1 MLNPMATPWDRA
13 ARGYVE
19 EWMPRF
25 VPYHLDLIREV
36 KLLPGQRVLVA
47 CAGPGAEVLAAAREV
62 GETGFVRA
70 TDASSEM
77 VAICKEKVEAARFKN
92 IEVHRADASDCTG
105 GPWDAIVCAFG
116 LWQLKDRVAVLSEW
130 RKHLSDA
137 GKIGI
142 LTWGPV
148 EEDDLFERVGRCL
161 EHIEPE
167 VASPNPKSFATREAM
182 AEMFEKSDLTMVRH
196 TVVRHTL
203 TFKTAEAFIAAL
215 KESCTWRRIYD
226 ELGDARLAHVAAR
239 FYGLVGGPDATLAWN
254 PPATLAIAGVP
265 GSEID
270 IASRASVRVPATSL
284 TPLPMPAIKDPS
296 KP

>member
-1 MLNPMATPWDRA
+1 MGTPWDRA

-36 KLLPGQRVLVA
+36 KLLTGQRVLVA

-62 GETGFVRA
+62 GETGHVRA
-70 TDASSEM
+70 LDSSAEM
-77 VAICKEKVEAARFKN
+77 AAICKEKVDAAGLKN
-92 IEVHRADASDCTG
+92 VEVICGDAGDTEG
-105 GPWDAIVCAFG
+105 GPWDAIICAFG
-116 LWQLKDRVAVLSEW
+116 LWQLRDRTAVLNAWRQSLSE
-130 RKHLSDA
+130 A

-161 EHIEPE
+161 EHVEPG
-167 VASPNPKSFATREAM
+167 VASPNPKTFATREPM
-182 AEMFEKSDLTMVRH
+182 AEMFEQSELTMVRH
-196 TVVRHTL
+196 TIVRHTL
-203 TFKTAEAFIAAL
+203 TFKTAEAFIDAL
-215 KESCTWRRIYD
+215 KESCTWRRIWED
-226 ELGDARLAHVAAR
+226 LGDARLAHVAAR
-239 FYGLVGGPDATLAWN
+239 FYGLVGGPDATLTWN

-270 IASRASVRVPATSL
+270 IASRASVRVPAAS
-284 TPLPMPAIKDPS
+284 TPAMQAVKLPS
-296 KP
+296 KSPSKS

>member
-1 MLNPMATPWDRA
+1 MATPWDRA

-36 KLLPGQRVLVA
+36 KLLPGQRVLVT

-62 GETGFVRA
+62 GDKGHVRA
-70 TDASSEM
+70 TDASAEM
-77 VAICKEKVEAARFKN
+77 ASICKEKVEAAGFKN
-92 IEVHRADASDCTG
+92 IEVACADASDVEG

-116 LWQLKDRVAVLSEW
+116 LWQLSDRTAVLNAW
-130 RKHLSDA
+130 RKSLSDA

-142 LTWGPV
+142 LTWGPI

-161 EHIEPE
+161 EHVEPE
-167 VASPNPKSFATREAM
+167 VASPNPKSLATRELM
-182 AEMFEKSDLTMVRH
+182 AEMFEKSELTMVRH
-196 TVVRHTL
+196 TIVRHTL
-203 TFKTAEAFIAAL
+203 TFKTAETFIGAL
-215 KESCTWRRIYD
+215 KESCTWRRIWE

-239 FYGLVGGPDATLAWN
+239 FYGLVGGPDATLTWN

-270 IASRASVRVPATSL
+270 IASRASVRVPASSS
-284 TPLPMPAIKDPS
+284 TPSMPAV
-296 KP
+296 KPPQK

>member
-1 MLNPMATPWDRA
+1 MATPWDRA

-70 TDASSEM
+70 IDASAEM
-77 VAICKEKVEAARFKN
+77 VAICKEKVEAAGLKN
-92 IEVHRADASDCTG
+92 IEVVQADATNVDG
-105 GPWDAIVCAFG
+105 GPWDAILCAFG
-116 LWQLKDRVAVLSEW
+116 LWQLKDRTAVLNAW
-130 RKHLSDA
+130 RDALSDA

-161 EHIEPE
+161 EHIEPQMT
-167 VASPNPKSFATREAM
+167 SPNPKTFATRDAM
-182 AEMFEKSDLTMVRH
+182 TEMFERSELTMVRH

-203 TFKTAEAFIAAL
+203 TFKTAEAFIDAL
-215 KESCTWRRIYD
+215 KESCTWRKVWE
-226 ELGDARLAHVAAR
+226 ELGEVRVGHVAAR
-239 FYGLVGGPDATLAWN
+239 FYGLVGGPDAVLVWN

-270 IASRASVRVPATSL
+270 IASRASVRVPTSASSASIL
-284 TPLPMPAIKDPS
+284 AVKDPS
-296 KP
+296 KS